1 MSNSGSG
8 DGPTR
13 GRRPAPRRPA
23 GGGQRPSTPQRPAPP
38 PRAAAE
44 DDADER
50 TQALDLSTLDL
61 DSGAEEEDAGEA
73 TVAMQLPEGLFDDAS
88 RGGGGK
94 KTIMGHPGVSARTA
108 SAVRGSAPAPRRNET
123 LAMDQRSAQAVAQ
136 RGASQR
142 SAPPPEDDEGEATM
156 AMNVDSLLA
165 QIDERQSQRAAPAP
179 APASAP
185 SFDDDDD
192 DEGEG
197 ATMAMSLDDLKA
209 KAASVRTAP
218 AGTPAA
224 ASARPAPARPAP
236 APSFDEEDENES
248 TMAVDMSDV
257 VGQIAARNAGRPAP
271 GRPAPASFDDDEDES
286 EATMAM
292 SVDDMRAEMQR
303 KAAAAAQQ
311 QAPAAR
317 RAAPA
322 VATAAAGALGA
333 AASTEGLLGPIAYA
347 LSFDGRKQQIEDSL
361 AAIEAGTAPPELARD
376 AERYRAEHAA
386 LDPEAAKKGWIT
398 FGAIAGGLTA
408 LIVVLGLV
416 L

>member
-8 DGPTR
+8 DGPMR

-23 GGGQRPSTPQRPAPP
+23 GGGQRPPTPQRPAPP
-38 PRAAAE
+38 QRDEPE

-61 DSGAEEEDAGEA
+61 DGGAAEEDAGEA
-73 TVAMQLPEGLFDDAS
+73 TVAMQLPQELLDEGA

-123 LAMDQRSAQAVAQ
+123 LAMDQRSAQEAVRRASPQ
-136 RGASQR
+136 RP
-142 SAPPPEDDEGEATM
+142 APPPADDDGEATM

-165 QIDERQSQRAAPAP
+165 QIDEQQSQRPAPSRAPAP
-179 APASAP
+179 APAP
-185 SFDDDDD
+185 TFDDDD

-209 KAASVRTAP
+209 KAASTRSAP
-218 AGTPAA
+218 ART
-224 ASARPAPARPAP
+224 PAPAPSRPAP
-236 APSFDEEDENES
+236 APALDEEDENES

-271 GRPAPASFDDDEDES
+271 GRQAPAPAATFDDDEDES

-292 SVDDMRAEMQR
+292 NVDDMRAEMQR
-303 KAAAAAQQ
+303 KAATAASQR
-311 QAPAAR
+311 APVAAR
-317 RAAPA
+317 ATPA
-322 VATAAAGALGA
+322 VAAAAGAALGA
-333 AASTEGLLGPIAYA
+333 APSTEGLLGPVAYA

-361 AAIEAGTAPPELARD
+361 AAIDAGTAPPEVARD
-376 AERYRAEHAA
+376 AQRYRAEQGA

-398 FGAIAGGLTA
+398 LGAIAGGFTGLV
-408 LIVVLGLV
+408 VVLGLI